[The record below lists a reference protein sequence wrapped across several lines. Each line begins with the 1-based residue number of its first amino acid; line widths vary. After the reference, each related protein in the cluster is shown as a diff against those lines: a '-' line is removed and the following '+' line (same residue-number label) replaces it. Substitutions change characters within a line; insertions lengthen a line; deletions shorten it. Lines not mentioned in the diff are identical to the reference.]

1 MAFESAL
8 FGLAFCLFGALA
20 VLAVR
25 RARRLERDLELARD
39 ALWEAE
45 DRAERAQAE
54 GERALAEAGTQAEA
68 GVRAKDRFLATVTH
82 EMRTP
87 LTGVIGT
94 AGLLLES
101 RLAPDQRTY
110 ARAISGSAEAMLRLV
125 DEILDLSRIE
135 AERPTM
141 QKAPFAVTGLVE
153 DVAELLAPR
162 AQAKGLDLA
171 VLVGRDVPAELVGDA
186 ARIRQ
191 ILLNL
196 AGNAIKFTATGG
208 VGVRVD
214 LAEGRM
220 RFSVADTGPGF
231 EAGEADRLFQEFE
244 QGSTD
249 ASGGGVGLGLAI
261 SRRLAEAMG
270 GVLVAEAEPGVG
282 ATFTLSLPAS
292 SDAVETVAARPLDGR
307 RIVVA
312 SAAAFSGPFLVE
324 GLTAAGAAVALAD
337 PAIGASALSA
347 LVAERGAEIALIDR
361 HADGAAPELAAAARR
376 GGASRVILL
385 LAPSER
391 ADLDSLSEDGFDGY
405 LVKPV
410 RGASLVGRLSE
421 PSDAPVDA
429 AGAPVAREGSE
440 AVAFPS
446 QGGLRVLVAEDDP
459 VSALIALAHLARLG
473 HASVH
478 VADGLAACE
487 AFEEGAFDAV
497 LIDVR
502 MPRLDGLSA
511 ARRMRDAETAS
522 GRRRALLLGLSS
534 NIAAEDRAAAILAGM
549 DDMLAKPLDRRAL
562 EPLLAPLRGR
572 ESSAA

>member
-1 MAFESAL
+1 VAFETAL
-8 FGLAFCLFGALA
+8 FGFAFCLFVALA
-20 VLAVR
+20 ALSAR
-25 RARRLERDLELARD
+25 RARRLERDLEAARD

-45 DRAERAQAE
+45 DRAERAQIE

-94 AGLLLES
+94 TGLLLEGQ
-101 RLAPDQRTY
+101 LAPNQRTY
-110 ARAISGSAEAMLRLV
+110 ARAILGSAEAMLRLV

-141 QKAPFAVTGLVE
+141 HEAPFSVAGLVE

-171 VLVGRDVPAELVGDA
+171 ALIGRDVPAELVGDA

-214 LAEGRM
+214 PADGRV

-244 QGSTD
+244 QGSME

-270 GVLVAEAEPGVG
+270 GVLVAEAELGVG
-282 ATFTLSLPAS
+282 ATFTLSLPAP
-292 SDAVETVAARPLDGR
+292 SDNAGTIQARPLDGR

-324 GLTAAGAAVALAD
+324 GLAAAGADAALLD
-337 PAIGASALSA
+337 PAVGASALSA
-347 LVAERGAEIALIDR
+347 FVAERRIEIALIDR
-361 HADGAAPELAAAARR
+361 DAHGAGPELAAAARR

-391 ADLDSLSEDGFDGY
+391 ADLESLSEDGFDGY

-410 RGASLVGRLSE
+410 RGASLVGLLSE
-421 PSDAPVDA
+421 PS
-429 AGAPVAREGSE
+429 GAPAESPSAPATREGSD

-446 QGGLRVLVAEDDP
+446 SGGLRVLVAEDDP

-487 AFEEGAFDAV
+487 AFEHGAFDAV
-497 LIDVR
+497 LVDVR

-511 ARRMRDAETAS
+511 ARRMRDAEAAP
-522 GRRRALLLGLSS
+522 GRRRALLVGLSA
-534 NIAAEDRAAAILAGM
+534 NVAPEDRAAAVAAGM
-549 DDMLAKPLDRRAL
+549 DDMLAKPLDRRTL
-562 EPLLAPLRGR
+562 ETMLAPLRGR